1 MADKEIINETEMDD
15 EEVVVVMMDDDGNE
29 HYFIEEMLIPVGDE
43 TYALLVPDTYDGE
56 EAEDEDE
63 DSAFFAKVVTGE
75 DGEDEYIEP
84 TDEEF
89 DKVNAIYEEMM
100 KEEEAE

>member
-1 MADKEIINETEMDD
+1 MAENEIMDEETMDD

-29 HYFIEEMLIPVGDE
+29 HYFIEEMLIPVGDD
-43 TYALLVPDTYDGE
+43 TYALLVPDTYEGEEPADGE
-56 EAEDEDE
+56 E

-89 DKVNAIYEEMM
+89 DMVNAIYEDML